1 MSTQASNWKLF
12 WLIGIITML
21 VGMNVYIYSNVYT
34 EAKKETSE
42 IQNPILKKQVNCSP
56 DSCSFHPKWLKNYEE
71 GERPKKV
78 KAEKTHTKAKEGNPK
93 ASMLVTTARSKADI
107 WAQDTSSQSEFKR
120 KIVKKAKKDI
130 RKLNRE
136 KGEIYCRLAI
146 DRQGNVVACKYIKE
160 RSTIEKEQL
169 GQAIAAYLKQFKFE
183 EKPNGPELEYTGYSV
198 TFK

>member
-1 MSTQASNWKLF
+1 MSTQTGNWKLF

-21 VGMNVYIYSNVYT
+21 VGVNVYIYSNVFK
-34 EAKKETSE
+34 EASTETSE
-42 IQNPILKKQVNCSP
+42 IQNPNPRKQVKCKP
-56 DSCSFHPKWLKNYEE
+56 DSCSFHPEWLKHYEKE
-71 GERPKKV
+71 EQQETE
-78 KAEKTHTKAKEGNPK
+78 AEEKLPKAKSGNAK
-93 ASMLVTTARSKADI
+93 ASMLVAAATPKSNV
-107 WAQDTSSQSEFKR
+107 WAQDTSSQSNFKR

-136 KGEIYCRLAI
+136 KGKVYCRLAI
-146 DRQGNVVACKYIKE
+146 DRQGNVVACKYVKE

-183 EKPNGPELEYTGYSV
+183 EKANAPDLEYTGYSV